1 MRVSSRINDQ
11 LPADI
16 RAYFAAS
23 GGGKTHNILQD
34 CRHDKRVLA
43 FDPTGALSAKGFTGF
58 RDFRQFANAVRSSGV
73 ARFSFEATGSANFAL
88 WCELMMAQADAR
100 RPTTVVVD
108 ELGGVT
114 TPSKAPEHWHNVIS
128 LGRKYG
134 LKIRAGAQRAPEIDK
149 TLIGNKTQLWIGFQ
163 ARAADAEYLARET
176 DIPVEKIKALR
187 PAPDFDSI
195 VYRGRGSYTVKQ
207 R

>member
-1 MRVSSRINDQ
+1 MSSRINDR

-23 GGGKTHNILQD
+23 GGGKTHNMLQD
-34 CRHDKRVLA
+34 CKHDKRVLA
-43 FDPTGALSAKGFTGF
+43 FDPTGALSAQGFTGIQ
-58 RDFRQFANAVRSSGV
+58 DFRQYAKAVRNSGV
-73 ARFSFEATGSANFAL
+73 VRLAFEAGGSANFAL

-163 ARAADAEYLARET
+163 SRAADAEYLARET
-176 DIPVEKIKALR
+176 DIPVEEIKALR
-187 PAPDFDSI
+187 PTPHYDAI
-195 VYRGRGSYTVKQ
+195 VFRGRDNYSIK
-207 R
+207 RR